1 MLFLLDTDAC
11 SNFLPLRDSDTNKEE
26 THSQFITAN
35 GTPIKCYGKTDLKI
49 DIGFGFRFGKT
60 TATFHICEI
69 QQVILG
75 FHFMH
80 QNQLILDA
88 QSGCLRCPV
97 LK

>member
-49 DIGFGFRFGKT
+49 DIKLISGLGKR
-60 TATFHICEI
+60 
-69 QQVILG
+69 QQ
-75 FHFMH
+75 HFMYVRY
-80 QNQLILDA
+80 NK
-88 QSGCLRCPV
+88 SF
-97 LK
+97 